1 MNEDFNK
8 HLRHVSSF
16 KGICTGQVISR
27 TITHIDGTVS
37 FLFNET
43 FAKLVL
49 KAIEDDDISNM
60 TKEQQD
66 FFKAYMGDAEDDNF
80 SEEVYKQF
88 DEYLGEIKL

>member
-1 MNEDFNK
+1 MYRDFNK
-8 HLRHVSSF
+8 NYRDTSAF
-16 KGICTGQVISR
+16 KGIKTGQVVSR
-27 TITHIDGTVS
+27 VITHIDGTVTYI
-37 FLFNET
+37 FNKV

-66 FFKAYMGDAEDDNF
+66 FFKAYMGDAEDDTF

-88 DEYLGEIKL
+88 DKYLGEIEL